1 VSSAPSLGQEIV
13 TERRTITEADVVLY
27 AGLSG
32 DFHPAHTDEVYA
44 VSSVFGKRVVHGLL
58 TLSLSQGLLMRTGLR
73 NYISALIGIDKVK
86 FLFPVY
92 PSDTVRSVFRVA
104 ELRPSKEKPAVWI
117 MVLHAEVYKEPGN
130 RVVLEYESAYI
141 VSKANDGQR

>member
-104 ELRPSKEKPAVWI
+104 ELRPRRRSQLCGSWFCMPRSTRSLVTE
-117 MVLHAEVYKEPGN
+117 LFSNTN
-130 RVVLEYESAYI
+130 RLT
-141 VSKANDGQR
+141 